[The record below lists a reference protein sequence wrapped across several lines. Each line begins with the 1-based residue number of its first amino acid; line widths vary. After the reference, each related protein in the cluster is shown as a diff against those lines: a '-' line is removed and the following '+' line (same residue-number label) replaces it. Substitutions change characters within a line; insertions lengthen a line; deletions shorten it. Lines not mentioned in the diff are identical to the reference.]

1 MHNVEFIEIKS
12 FSFKQISLYVQ
23 LFLYL
28 CILGLMIA
36 LALVKEKELVT
47 TILYGVLS
55 LTMLVMAY
63 NNKNFYKK
71 KYMTYIYLVIS
82 VILIF
87 SVVGRVIW

>member
-28 CILGLMIA
+28 CIIGLLISF
-36 LALVKEKELVT
+36 LFVSETDIIT
-47 TILYGVLS
+47 TVLYGVLS

-63 NNKNFYKK
+63 NNQRFYKK
-71 KYMTYIYLVIS
+71 RYMTYIYLVIS
-82 VILIF
+82 VILIL
-87 SVVGRVIW
+87 SIVGSFIW

>member
-28 CILGLMIA
+28 CILSLLIA
-36 LALVKEKELVT
+36 LAFMEEKELIT

-55 LTMLVMAY
+55 LTMLVMSY
-63 NNKNFYKK
+63 NNQKFYKK
-71 KYMTYIYLVIS
+71 KYMTYIYLIIS
-82 VILIF
+82 VILII
-87 SVVGRVIW
+87 SVVGSIIW

>member
-12 FSFKQISLYVQ
+12 FTFKQISLYVQ

-28 CILGLMIA
+28 CIFGLLISLIFMTDKDLIM
-36 LALVKEKELVT
+36 

-63 NNKNFYKK
+63 NNQKFYKK

-82 VILIF
+82 VILIL
-87 SVVGRVIW
+87 SIVGSIIW